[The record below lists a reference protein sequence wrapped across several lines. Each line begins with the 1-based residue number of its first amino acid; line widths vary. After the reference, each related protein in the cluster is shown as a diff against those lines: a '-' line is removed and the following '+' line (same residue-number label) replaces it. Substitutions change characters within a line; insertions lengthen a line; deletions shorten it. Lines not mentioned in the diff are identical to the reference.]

1 MADWLNI
8 RVDGLSF
15 LLGLVAGTLFWAI
28 IGQLKNYSPQIRATF
43 KKKYQEFRDRNFA
56 GVEVAL
62 RQEALKRAQHSHLA
76 AQLFSLDEI
85 IIQPKLIAPPPM
97 IDPGLEQQFDGSPST
112 AFPFLPDWP
121 ELSSQYNIDFLSLS
135 EALQSGANLVV
146 VAPAGAGKTVALAH
160 LATCMARKDPT
171 LGVILDRIPIFL
183 HVQEILSQHSLDEAG
198 PVATITHVLTP
209 HVPILEQGR
218 VPSFI
223 KSSFSSGRFLLL
235 LDGLDELSPAEM
247 KSAVNLIRMLLNE
260 NPQLRIVTTSSTTHP
275 DGLLAL
281 GFLPVG
287 LAAWNRDERN
297 RFIKNWGHTWN
308 DCISPEIKKKS
319 TIEMVDPV
327 FIKNWVSPDQIHL
340 TPFEW
345 TLMLWTIYAGEGGEI
360 TPQGVVEAY
369 VSRCLPEPALR
380 QLMEKLAVEM
390 IKSQKSSLNEDDI
403 EGFISRSSVTQVHLF
418 DPAETSKETSPA
430 AGSARPRSEPTAIH
444 SQSTG
449 VLTGTGLMLGYSGRT
464 LRFSHPIIAAYL
476 AASSC
481 PELEIQ
487 EWLTAR
493 NLWETGLLMV
503 GYFLAKYPGQIGL
516 PNDWIQGSPPFF
528 LLPLAASRWLKFMP
542 TTHPLRARIMKR
554 MLDGL
559 LEHGVLSAVRMRFI
573 SALVSSKDPSL
584 GVLFKQLLSSPEE
597 GIRMAACLAA
607 GIVHDPKNLLQIAAL
622 LNDPDGDVRR
632 NACFA
637 LGILRDQEAQ
647 EILVE
652 CLSADDE
659 ILRETS
665 AISLAADPVNGYSI
679 LQESVKSEN
688 LLIRRS
694 AVFGLVKIN
703 ESWAKE
709 LLEQIAVQDGQWV
722 VRNAASQA
730 LDLRQK
736 PNVHIPRPLT
746 PQSETPWLFNF
757 ASKLGQGI
765 PPGDPAVEILLQAL
779 ASGSVEEK
787 LAALDYLRLIPEEK
801 VILAISSAAVTAPH
815 PVDDAA
821 QLALWFI
828 NCLRAEKISI
838 NRTPVK

>member
-28 IGQLKNYSPQIRATF
+28 LGQAKNYSPQIRATF
-43 KKKYQEFRDRNFA
+43 KKKYQEFRDRNFS

-97 IDPGLEQQFDGSPST
+97 IDPSLEQQMDGSPST

-146 VAPAGAGKTVALAH
+146 IAPSGAGKTVALAH

-209 HVPILEQGR
+209 RVPILEQGR
-218 VPSFI
+218 VPSFM

-247 KSAVNLIRMLLNE
+247 KSAVNLIRLLLKE
-260 NPQLRIVTTSSTTHP
+260 NPQLRIVTTSSPTRP
-275 DGLLAL
+275 DGLLEL

-287 LAAWNRDERN
+287 LAAWNRAERN
-297 RFIKNWGHTWN
+297 HFIENWGRIWN
-308 DCISPEIKKKS
+308 DCIVPEIRKKNN
-319 TIEMVDPV
+319 IETVDPV

-360 TPQGVVEAY
+360 SPQGAVEAF
-369 VSRCLPEPALR
+369 VSRCLPGLALR
-380 QLMEKLAVEM
+380 QLMEKLALEM
-390 IKSQKSSLNEDDI
+390 IKGQKSSLNEDDI
-403 EGFISRSSVTQVHLF
+403 EGLISRSSTSQVHLF
-418 DPAETSKETSPA
+418 DPAEFPQEASAA
-430 AGSARPRSEPTAIH
+430 AGSPRSRLEPATIH
-444 SQSTG
+444 SQSTS
-449 VLTGTGLMLGYSGRT
+449 VLIGTGLMLAHPGRI

-481 PELEIQ
+481 PELEISD
-487 EWLTAR
+487 WLAGR
-493 NLWETGLLMV
+493 NFWETGLLMV

-516 PNDWIQGSPPFF
+516 PNEWIQGSPPFF

-542 TTHPLRARIMKR
+542 TTHPMRARIMKR
-554 MLDGL
+554 LVDGITDP
-559 LEHGVLSAVRMRFI
+559 GVMFAVRMRFT
-573 SALVSSKDPSL
+573 SALVCAKDPSL
-584 GVLFKQLLSSPEE
+584 GVLFKQLLSSQRES
-597 GIRMAACLAA
+597 IRMAACLAA
-607 GIVHDPKNLLQIAAL
+607 GIAQDPKNLLQIASL
-622 LNDPDGDVRR
+622 LNDPYDDVRR

-637 LGILRDQEAQ
+637 LGILRDKDAQ

-665 AISLAADPVNGYSI
+665 AISLAADPGNGYSI
-679 LQESVKSEN
+679 LQESIKSEN

-736 PNVHIPRPLT
+736 PNAHIPRPLT

-765 PPGDPAVEILLQAL
+765 PPGDQAVDILLQAL
-779 ASGSVEEK
+779 STGSIEEK
-787 LAALDYLRLIPEEK
+787 LAALDYLRLIPDEK
-801 VILAISSAAVTAPH
+801 VTLAISSAAVSAPH

-821 QLALWFI
+821 QLALWFV
-828 NCLRAEKISI
+828 NGLRTEKAM